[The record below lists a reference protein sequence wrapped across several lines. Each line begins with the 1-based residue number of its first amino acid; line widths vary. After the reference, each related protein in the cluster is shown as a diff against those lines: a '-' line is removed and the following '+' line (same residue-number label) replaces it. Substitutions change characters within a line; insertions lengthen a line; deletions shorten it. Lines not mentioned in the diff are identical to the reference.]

1 MPMAR
6 VIGRFKKSKSL
17 EDKIMNTKQVSDKQI
32 NVHITPHMHWDRE
45 WYFTAEHSRV
55 LLVNNMEEIL
65 TRLEN
70 DPEYPFYVLD
80 GQTAILEDYFAVK
93 PEAKARVAKLVEQK
107 KLIIGPWYT
116 QTDLMMVGAE
126 SITRNLLYGMKDC
139 QPFGE
144 VMEIGYLPDSFGM
157 SQALPQILNG
167 FDIHT
172 AMFWR
177 GCSERH
183 GTHHTEFVWQ
193 SVDGSEVIAQVL
205 PLGYA
210 IGKYLPEDKD
220 ALYNRLKSYLD
231 VLEKASFSGD
241 LLLPNG
247 HDQMPIQ
254 QNIFQIIELLKEIF
268 PERTFLLSRFETIFD
283 KLKAQKEQLPRLT
296 GEFNDGKYMRVH
308 RTISSTR
315 MDIKIDNARVENKI
329 TNLLEPAATIAY
341 ALGCEYHHGLIEKMW
356 KEIMKNHAHDS
367 ISCCCSDP
375 VHQEIKSRFWL
386 ADDMAENLLQFYLR
400 KIVDNMPKIPNALG
414 EGVRDRLAFF
424 NFLPYQRFEVVNAT
438 IRIRAADFKLFDTNN
453 QPVPYAILNAKEIDP
468 GLVDRQIVHYGNYD
482 PFMEYDIQIAIDLPA
497 MGYTALSI
505 EKATALDTAASVVP
519 LPVIAES
526 QQKIEN
532 EFYQIEINTNGTVN
546 VIDKRTSQRF
556 ENALMI
562 EEGSDDGDEYDYSP
576 SREEWLL
583 NNLDSKAEIKLSAT
597 PWQQKAKITLR
608 MAVPNTLQSRAD
620 KIKDGL
626 LEVVF
631 NIALTSGN
639 SQIEIDV
646 EWHNQADDHRVR
658 ILFPYQWI
666 SQNVI
671 ADTQFGTISRPVKD
685 DAMNYWEAEG
695 WKEAPIPVWQLLNF
709 VAVENPNEDQTIA
722 LFTEGLREF
731 EVVDHQGYQAIA
743 LTLFRSIGVL
753 GKENLLLRPGR
764 PSGIKLPTP
773 DSQMRGRYRAR
784 IGLGVYAGSVDSAE
798 VMRLAKAFNTPVCY
812 YNKIPYDAMKLN
824 LEAFDT
830 PIEFS
835 LMEMLPSQLTLST
848 IKKAEQDDA
857 IITRW
862 FNPSHTDSLEGGVLQ
877 THLPHSGLSEV
888 NLAEKCLSKTQ
899 TFNSGLGQFTP
910 NQVRSFSFRITKT
923 A

>member
-1 MPMAR
+1 
-6 VIGRFKKSKSL
+6 
-17 EDKIMNTKQVSDKQI
+17 MNTKQVSEKQI

-70 DPEYPFYVLD
+70 DPDYPFYVLD

-93 PEAKARVAKLVEQK
+93 PEAKERVERLVQQK

-167 FDIHT
+167 FGIDT

-210 IGKYLPEDKD
+210 IGKYLPEDKE
-220 ALYNRLKSYLD
+220 ALYKRLNSYLE

-283 KLKAQKEQLPRLT
+283 KLKAQKTQLPRLT

-315 MDIKIDNARVENKI
+315 MDIKLDNARVENKI
-329 TNLLEPAATIAY
+329 SNLLEPAATIAY

-400 KIVDNMPKIPNALG
+400 KIVDNMPKIPNSFG

-424 NFLPYQRFEVVNAT
+424 NFLPYSRKEIVNAT
-438 IRIRAADFKLFDTNN
+438 IRIRATDFQIFDAEGRS
-453 QPVPYAILNAKEIDP
+453 VSYAILTAKEIDP

-482 PFMEYDIQIAIDLPA
+482 PFMEYDIQLSIDLPA

-505 EKATALDTAASVVP
+505 EKSTVEKAAACVIPVP
-519 LPVIAES
+519 SMIES
-526 QQKIEN
+526 HLKIEN
-532 EFYQIEINTNGTVN
+532 EFYQIELNKNGTIN
-546 VIDKRTSQRF
+546 VINNSTGQRF
-556 ENALMI
+556 DNALLI

-583 NNLDSKAEIKLSAT
+583 NNLDCQADIKLSAT
-597 PWQQKAKITLR
+597 PWQQKARIAIS
-608 MAVPNTLQSRAD
+608 MPVPNNLQSRAQ

-626 LEVVF
+626 LEVMFTVTLTAGDPK
-631 NIALTSGN
+631 IA
-639 SQIEIDV
+639 IEV

-685 DAMNYWEAEG
+685 DAMNYWEEEG

-709 VAVENPNEDQTIA
+709 VAVEETNDAQKTQTMA

-731 EVVDHQGYQAIA
+731 EVIEHQGYQAIA

-773 DSQMRGRYRAR
+773 DSQMRGRYHAR
-784 IGLGVYAGSVDSAE
+784 IGLGIFDGSVDSVE

-824 LEAFDT
+824 LEAFQT
-830 PIEFS
+830 PIQFS
-835 LMEMLPSQLTLST
+835 LLEMQPTQLTLSA
-848 IKKAEQDDA
+848 IKKAEQDET
-857 IITRW
+857 IIIRW
-862 FNPSHTDSLEGGVLQ
+862 FNPSHSNSSEEKALQ
-877 THLPHSGLSEV
+877 INLPHAKLAEV
-888 NLAEKCLSKTQ
+888 NLAEKELSESK
-899 TFNSGLGQFTP
+899 NLNNGLGVFKP
-910 NQVRSFSFRITKT
+910 NQVRSFSVKLTQT
-923 A
+923 S